1 MFGIIRP
8 CAHHGCAA
16 VREAWVAHLCGLCLT
31 LRDGQG
37 HGARLATNYDTLLVS
52 VLTEAQLP
60 SSAPRRKAGPCA
72 LRGFRTAEVLD
83 ARGRGA
89 RLAAAVSLVLAAGR
103 LRDDL
108 ADGDASWGGG
118 RLGGERAK
126 GALARRWEAAGV
138 RMAEAVGFDPA
149 PLTVAVGRQLV
160 LERQV
165 GAGRALERERA
176 PERQADPG
184 MVLEEG
190 QAGAGRVLE
199 LSAPTED
206 AVAAAFAYTAV
217 LAGRPGNAGALGEAG
232 RFFGRLAYLLDA
244 CEDRAEDERRGA
256 FNPLTATGTSP
267 AEARRLCEDAAHGIT
282 LALAEVEFEERH
294 VVDVLLGTEA
304 RRAVERT
311 FRASYEKPGWA
322 RKTAGCTG
330 TLLTCGLWRP
340 RWSKWKQEEWDHRC
354 FCCWCAEICGP
365 IGQICSACG

>member
-1 MFGIIRP
+1 MR
-8 CAHHGCAA
+8 
-16 VREAWVAHLCGLCLT
+16 VAGVP
-31 LRDGQG
+31 D
-37 HGARLATNYDTLLVS
+37 
-52 VLTEAQLP
+52 
-60 SSAPRRKAGPCA
+60 
-72 LRGFRTAEVLD
+72 
-83 ARGRGA
+83 GRGPGRARARA

>member
-72 LRGFRTAEVLD
+72 LRGFRGAEVLD

-103 LRDDL
+103 LRDDV
-108 ADGDASWGGG
+108 ADGDASWGG
-118 RLGGERAK
+118 RRARGG
-126 GALARRWEAAGV
+126 LARGWEAAGV

-149 PLTVAVGRQLV
+149 PLTAAVGRQLV
-160 LERQV
+160 L
-165 GAGRALERERA
+165 
-176 PERQADPG
+176 ERQADPG

-190 QAGAGRVLE
+190 LAGAGRVLEDGPAGAGRVLE

-206 AVAAAFAYTAV
+206 AVAAAFAHTAV